1 MKKFLFLL
9 LIMSESIQAQVSNP
23 DSAQVLEN
31 IIVKAYENNTRLL
44 DVPAP
49 ISIVTNS
56 DLNRYNNTGI
66 IDALNTKPGIRMEQ
80 RSPGS
85 YRLSIRGS
93 SLRSPF
99 GVRNVKVYYN
109 GIPFTDPGGTTYL
122 NQLGFY
128 NFQSVEI
135 IKGPAGSVYGAGTG
149 GVLLINSD
157 VYDFNPGASVSY
169 TSGSFNLNSIDV
181 NFRFGNEKAQN
192 IVNYQHLTS
201 DGYREHTAMRRDV
214 ITWDAK
220 LKSNNKQELQAHLLF
235 GDLYYQTPGAQTK
248 QEYLRNPRMAR
259 PAAGP
264 NPSADQARAAMNQKT
279 FLAGFSLEQKIT
291 EHWKNITTVYGA
303 YSQLMNPNFRNYS
316 RTSEP
321 HLGGRTIFQFAENIK
336 NGLFTF
342 HAGAEMQQ
350 SFNTQRVYKNNNG
363 QIDTLQ
369 SDDEIYNNQSFIF
382 LQARAELNSGWILTA
397 GASLNK
403 FQLNFKRFSN
413 IPTIKDERKFNN
425 EIAPRIA
432 LLKKVT
438 PKISLYSSISKG
450 FSAPT
455 KDEVLPS
462 SNNFNTNLQAENGI
476 DYELG
481 TRGSMLRN
489 KLYLDINA
497 FYYQLKNAIVQ
508 RRDASGG
515 DYFENAG
522 SAKQSGLETYLSYTF
537 INDELQ
543 FINHLLFYASHTWNN
558 FHYKDFKQ
566 VNNDYSGNRL
576 PGVAPQTV
584 ASGLDISTKAGIYAN
599 TTFFY
604 SSRIALNDAN
614 KDFANSYTLLGLK
627 VGYKNKFT
635 KEIHFEIFAGAENIM
650 DEKYSLG
657 NDINAFGGRYF
668 NAAPGRNYFAG
679 ITFQFAKR

>member
-9 LIMSESIQAQVSNP
+9 LIISESLQAQVP
-23 DSAQVLEN
+23 TLDSAQVLEN
-31 IIVKAYENNTRLL
+31 IIVKAYENNTRLI

-56 DLNRYNNTGI
+56 DFNRYNNTTV
-66 IDALNTKPGIRMEQ
+66 IDALNTKPGVRMEQ

-157 VYDFNPGASVSY
+157 IKNFNPGASVSY
-169 TSGSFNLNSIDV
+169 TGGSYNLNNTNV

-214 ITWDAK
+214 VTWDAM
-220 LKSNNKQELQAHLLF
+220 LKANEKQELQAHFLY
-235 GDLYYQTPGAQTK
+235 GDLYYQTPGALTK
-248 QEYLRNPRMAR
+248 QEYDRNPRMAR

-264 NPSADQARAAMNQKT
+264 NPSADQAQAAMHQKT
-279 FLAGFSLEQKIT
+279 FLAGFSLEQKIS
-291 EHWKNITTVYGA
+291 ENWKNTTTVYGA

-321 HLGGRTIFQFAENIK
+321 HLGGRTIFQFTQNMK
-336 NGLFTF
+336 NGLLTF

-350 SFNTQRVYKNNNG
+350 SFNTQRVYGNNNG
-363 QIDTLQ
+363 EIDTLQ
-369 SDDEIYNNQSFIF
+369 SDDEIYNNQAFVF
-382 LQARAELNSGWILTA
+382 LQGRAELNNGWIITA
-397 GASLNK
+397 GASLNE
-403 FQLNFKRFSN
+403 FELNFKRFST

-432 LLKKVT
+432 LLKKLT
-438 PKISLYSSISKG
+438 PKISLYGSISKG

-462 SNNFNTNLQAENGI
+462 SDDFNTSLQAESGT

-481 TRGSMLRN
+481 TRGSLLRN
-489 KLYLDINA
+489 KLYFDINA

-543 FINHLLFYASHTWNN
+543 FVNHLLFYASHTWNN
-558 FHYKDFKQ
+558 FHYKNFKQ
-566 VNNDYSGNRL
+566 VDNDYSGNML

-584 ASGLDISTKAGIYAN
+584 AAGLDVNTKAGIYAN

-604 SSRIALNDAN
+604 SGRIALNDAN
-614 KDFANSYTLLGLK
+614 KDYASAYNLLGLK
-627 VGYKNKFT
+627 LGYKNKFS
-635 KEIHFEIFAGAENIM
+635 KEIHFEIFAGGENLL

-679 ITFQFAKR
+679 IAFQFIKN

>member
-1 MKKFLFLL
+1 M
-9 LIMSESIQAQVSNP
+9 
-23 DSAQVLEN
+23 
-31 IIVKAYENNTRLL
+31 
-44 DVPAP
+44 
-49 ISIVTNS
+49 
-56 DLNRYNNTGI
+56 
-66 IDALNTKPGIRMEQ
+66 
-80 RSPGS
+80 
-85 YRLSIRGS
+85 
-93 SLRSPF
+93 
-99 GVRNVKVYYN
+99 
-109 GIPFTDPGGTTYL
+109 
-122 NQLGFY
+122 
-128 NFQSVEI
+128 
-135 IKGPAGSVYGAGTG
+135 
-149 GVLLINSD
+149 
-157 VYDFNPGASVSY
+157 
-169 TSGSFNLNSIDV
+169 
-181 NFRFGNEKAQN
+181 
-192 IVNYQHLTS
+192 
-201 DGYREHTAMRRDV
+201 
-214 ITWDAK
+214 
-220 LKSNNKQELQAHLLF
+220 
-235 GDLYYQTPGAQTK
+235 
-248 QEYLRNPRMAR
+248 
-259 PAAGP
+259 
-264 NPSADQARAAMNQKT
+264 
-279 FLAGFSLEQKIT
+279 
-291 EHWKNITTVYGA
+291 
-303 YSQLMNPNFRNYS
+303 
-316 RTSEP
+316 
-321 HLGGRTIFQFAENIK
+321 
-336 NGLFTF
+336 
-342 HAGAEMQQ
+342 
-350 SFNTQRVYKNNNG
+350 
-363 QIDTLQ
+363 
-369 SDDEIYNNQSFIF
+369 
-382 LQARAELNSGWILTA
+382 
-397 GASLNK
+397 
-403 FQLNFKRFSN
+403 
-413 IPTIKDERKFNN
+413 
-425 EIAPRIA
+425 
-432 LLKKVT
+432 T

-558 FHYKDFKQ
+558 FYYKDFKQ

>member
-9 LIMSESIQAQVSNP
+9 LIISESLQAQVPSL

-31 IIVKAYENNTRLL
+31 IIVKAYENNTRLI

-56 DLNRYNNTGI
+56 DFNRYNNTTV
-66 IDALNTKPGIRMEQ
+66 IDALNTKPGVRMEQ

-109 GIPFTDPGGTTYL
+109 RIPFTDPGGTTYL

-157 VYDFNPGASVSY
+157 IKNFNPGASVSY
-169 TSGSFNLNSIDV
+169 TGGSYNLNNTNV

-201 DGYREHTAMRRDV
+201 DGYREHTKMRRDV
-214 ITWDAK
+214 VTWDAM
-220 LKSNNKQELQAHLLF
+220 LKANEKQELQAHFLY
-235 GDLYYQTPGAQTK
+235 GDLYYQTPGALTK
-248 QEYLRNPRMAR
+248 QEYDRNPRMAR

-264 NPSADQARAAMNQKT
+264 NPSADQAQAAMHQKT
-279 FLAGFSLEQKIT
+279 FLAGFSLEQKIS
-291 EHWKNITTVYGA
+291 ENWKNTTTVYGA

-321 HLGGRTIFQFAENIK
+321 HLGGRTIFQFTQNIK
-336 NGLFTF
+336 NGLLTF

-350 SFNTQRVYKNNNG
+350 SFNTQRVYGNSNG
-363 QIDTLQ
+363 EIDTLQ
-369 SDDEIYNNQSFIF
+369 SDDEIYNNQAFVF
-382 LQARAELNSGWILTA
+382 LQGRAEINNGWIITA
-397 GASLNK
+397 GASLNE
-403 FQLNFKRFSN
+403 FELNFKRFST

-432 LLKKVT
+432 LLKKLT
-438 PKISLYSSISKG
+438 PKISLYGSISKG

-462 SNNFNTNLQAENGI
+462 SDNFNTSLQAESGI

-481 TRGSMLRN
+481 TRGSLLRN
-489 KLYLDINA
+489 KLYFDINA

-543 FINHLLFYASHTWNN
+543 FVNHLLFYASHTWNN
-558 FHYKDFKQ
+558 FHYKNFKQ
-566 VNNDYSGNRL
+566 VDNDYSGNML
-576 PGVAPQTV
+576 PGVTPQTV
-584 ASGLDISTKAGIYAN
+584 AAGLDLNTKAGIYAN

-604 SSRIALNDAN
+604 SGRIALNDAN
-614 KDFANSYTLLGLK
+614 KDYASAYNLLGLK
-627 VGYKNKFT
+627 LGYKNKFS
-635 KEIHFEIFAGAENIM
+635 KEIHFEIFAGGENLL

-679 ITFQFAKR
+679 IAFQFTKN

>member
-9 LIMSESIQAQVSNP
+9 LIISESLQAQVP
-23 DSAQVLEN
+23 TLDSAQVLEN
-31 IIVKAYENNTRLL
+31 IIVKAYENNTRLI

-56 DLNRYNNTGI
+56 DFNRYNNTTV
-66 IDALNTKPGIRMEQ
+66 IDALNTKPGVRMEQ

-99 GVRNVKVYYN
+99 GVRNVKAYYN

-157 VYDFNPGASVSY
+157 IKNFNPGASVSY
-169 TSGSFNLNSIDV
+169 TGGSYNLNNTNV
-181 NFRFGNEKAQN
+181 NFRFGNEKGQN

-214 ITWDAK
+214 VTWDAM
-220 LKSNNKQELQAHLLF
+220 LKANEKQELQAHFLY
-235 GDLYYQTPGAQTK
+235 GDLYYQTPGALTK
-248 QEYLRNPRMAR
+248 QEYDRNPRMAR

-264 NPSADQARAAMNQKT
+264 NPSADQAQAAMHQKT

-291 EHWKNITTVYGA
+291 ENWKNTTTVYGA
-303 YSQLMNPNFRNYS
+303 YSQLMNPNFRNFS

-321 HLGGRTIFQFAENIK
+321 HLGGRTIFQFTQNIK
-336 NGLFTF
+336 NGLLTF

-350 SFNTQRVYKNNNG
+350 SFNTQRVYGNNNG
-363 QIDTLQ
+363 EIDTLQ
-369 SDDEIYNNQSFIF
+369 SDDEIYNNQAFVF
-382 LQARAELNSGWILTA
+382 LQGRAELNDGWILTA
-397 GASLNK
+397 GASLNE
-403 FQLNFKRFSN
+403 FELNFKRFST

-432 LLKKVT
+432 LLKKLT
-438 PKISLYSSISKG
+438 PKISLYGSISKG

-462 SNNFNTNLQAENGI
+462 SDDFNTSLQAESGT

-481 TRGSMLRN
+481 TRGSLLRN
-489 KLYLDINA
+489 KLYFDINA

-543 FINHLLFYASHTWNN
+543 FVNHLLFYASHTWNN
-558 FHYKDFKQ
+558 FHYKNFKQ
-566 VNNDYSGNRL
+566 VDNDYSGNML

-584 ASGLDISTKAGIYAN
+584 AAGLDVNTKAGIYAN

-604 SSRIALNDAN
+604 SGHIALNDAN
-614 KDFANSYTLLGLK
+614 KDYASAYNLLGLK
-627 VGYKNKFT
+627 LGYKNKFS
-635 KEIHFEIFAGAENIM
+635 KEIHFEIFAGGENLL

-679 ITFQFAKR
+679 IAFQFTKN